1 MTTPA
6 DETARA
12 AFERATGEEA
22 AALLVVSELAVMYRR
37 SFRAVDSVS
46 FSIDA
51 GSTLA
56 IVGESGAGK
65 TTIALAVCR
74 LLPPEAE
81 VSGDVRLTGRSVFG
95 QTESELRETRRRQI
109 SIVFQDPIGSLVPSV
124 RVGRQVARVVA
135 HRMGVKDGTEAT
147 EIAHRLL
154 REVGLADV
162 DRLWNAYPRELS
174 GGMCQRVMLALAL
187 ATEPRLVIAD
197 EPLSALDAVSQVGVL
212 RLLLELQQKLR
223 FAMLYV
229 THDLRVAAH
238 FEQIGVLKAGQLV
251 DLGPAQEILANP
263 RAGYTRELVAAARAL
278 SVP

>member
-6 DETARA
+6 GEAARA
-12 AFERATGEEA
+12 RRDLATIDVTSA
-22 AALLVVSELAVMYRR
+22 MLVASDLTVAYGS
-37 SFRAVDSVS
+37 SFRAVDTVS
-46 FSIDA
+46 FSVEA

-56 IVGESGAGK
+56 LVGESGAGK
-65 TTIALAVCR
+65 TTLALALPR
-74 LLPPEAE
+74 LLPAEAQ
-81 VSGDVRLTGRSVFG
+81 VSGDVCLAGCSVFAMA
-95 QTESELRETRRRQI
+95 EAELREVRRRQI
-109 SIVFQDPIGSLVPSV
+109 SVVFQDPVGSLVPGV
-124 RVGRQVARVVA
+124 RVGRQIIRVVA
-135 HRMGVKDGTEAT
+135 HRMAIRDETEAT
-147 EIAHRLL
+147 ETARRLL

-162 DRLWNAYPRELS
+162 GRLWNAYPRELS

-251 DLGPAQEILANP
+251 ELGPAQKILTDPSA
-263 RAGYTRELVAAARAL
+263 AYTRELVAAARAL
-278 SVP
+278 SMP